1 MTEIGVRA
9 VRAYLRSR
17 GPAPASLLD
26 RYVSGFCLL
35 MAIVVLGQ
43 PLAGVLAGLAEPVD
57 PDRMGAGVALLAL
70 ALCGFLAGAR
80 AAGPVAMSAPDASW
94 LLLSPLSRRYLL
106 ARPVRT
112 LGLVVLAA
120 GLLFGVGL
128 AAVLGAP
135 DQLVWRVLAAL
146 VLGVAATVGG
156 TALAVLG
163 QADQPERFGQAAVQP
178 GRLGQ
183 TARSWRLGQVQAW
196 QLWLTGVMAALLVL
210 AVVAVTGQLR
220 TVLTTVAHAPL
231 AALAAAAA
239 GAVVGAGLL
248 ARHAWRSLDRIPAR
262 TLLAA
267 STRAGHVANATT
279 SLDLSTLTWIAED
292 NHWRARKLTSRRW
305 PVLPAPL
312 ALAWQDWR
320 RLARRPGRLALIAG
334 TAVPPAILGQA
345 GAPVAVL
352 AIAVL
357 MGGLAVAA
365 TATSGARRD
374 ADNPALARLIGTP
387 FRATLAARAVLPA
400 LLSGVWTALA
410 LLLMSLQAAS
420 VPAAADAAAVFAG
433 DTAVATGDS
442 TVFAGDTAVF
452 AGDSAVFSGDAAV
465 FAGDAV
471 GVALSGSSGA
481 LLGEG
486 VGAAAGQALPVGTA
500 WLFGPLVGP
509 ALAAGAL
516 RMARREPVDHTM
528 PVIET
533 PGGAIPT
540 GPLKWAATGPD
551 LALAGSLPALVA
563 LTSPGVPLATCLA
576 VQAVWGAVVLAAY
589 VRRTRSR

>member
-17 GPAPASLLD
+17 GPAPASLID

-35 MAIVVLGQ
+35 MAIVILGQ
-43 PLAGVLAGLAEPVD
+43 PLAGVFAGLAEPVD

-80 AAGPVAMSAPDASW
+80 AAGPVLLTAPDASW
-94 LLLSPLSRRYLL
+94 LLLSPLSRRHLL

-128 AAVLGAP
+128 LAVLGAP
-135 DQLVWRVLAAL
+135 DHLVWRVLAAL

-163 QADQPERFGQAAVQP
+163 QTGRPAPLGQAARQP
-178 GRLGQ
+178 GQLGQ
-183 TARSWRLGQVQAW
+183 TTRPWQLGQVQAW

-210 AVVAVTGQLR
+210 AAVAVTGRLR
-220 TVLTTVAHAPL
+220 TVLTAVAHAPL
-231 AALAAAAA
+231 AAPAAAVA
-239 GAVVGAGLL
+239 GAVVAAALP
-248 ARHAWRSLDRIPAR
+248 AWHAWRSLDRIHAR

-267 STRAGHVANATT
+267 STRAGHVANATAA
-279 SLDLSTLTWIAED
+279 LDPGALTWIAED
-292 NHWRARKLTSRRW
+292 NHWRARRLTSRRW
-305 PVLPAPL
+305 PALPAPL

-334 TAVPPAILGQA
+334 TAALPAILAQA
-345 GAPVAVL
+345 GAPMAVP

-400 LLSGVWTALA
+400 VLSGVWATAA
-410 LLLMSLQAAS
+410 LLL
-420 VPAAADAAAVFAG
+420 
-433 DTAVATGDS
+433 
-442 TVFAGDTAVF
+442 
-452 AGDSAVFSGDAAV
+452 
-465 FAGDAV
+465 
-471 GVALSGSSGA
+471 SS
-481 LLGEG
+481 
-486 VGAAAGQALPVGTA
+486 PVGTV
-500 WLFGPLVGP
+500 WLFGPLLGP

-533 PGGAIPT
+533 PGGALPT
-540 GPLKWAATGPD
+540 GPLRWAATGPD

-563 LTSPGVPLATCLA
+563 LTSPGVPPAPCLA
-576 VQAVWGAVVLAAY
+576 AQAVWGAVVLAAY